1 MNQKSKTMSGTRKNG
16 IKRVDP
22 MQKYLMNYFPQNNH
36 RGAGLILTQSARIE
50 ETSMNE
56 IKSIKQYS
64 KLILIEHTEMDHP
77 YISDYQV
84 NGFI

>member
-1 MNQKSKTMSGTRKNG
+1 
-16 IKRVDP
+16 
-22 MQKYLMNYFPQNNH
+22 MNYFPQNIH

-56 IKSIKQYS
+56 NKSIESYS

-77 YISDYQV
+77 YLSD
-84 NGFI
+84 

>member
-1 MNQKSKTMSGTRKNG
+1 
-16 IKRVDP
+16 
-22 MQKYLMNYFPQNNH
+22 MQKYLMNYFPQNIH

-77 YISDYQV
+77 YLSD
-84 NGFI
+84 

>member
-22 MQKYLMNYFPQNNH
+22 MQKYLMNYFPQNIH

-50 ETSMNE
+50 ETSMNVNN
-56 IKSIKQYS
+56 SIESYS
-64 KLILIEHTEMDHP
+64 ILISIEHTEMDHP
-77 YISDYQV
+77 YLSD
-84 NGFI
+84 